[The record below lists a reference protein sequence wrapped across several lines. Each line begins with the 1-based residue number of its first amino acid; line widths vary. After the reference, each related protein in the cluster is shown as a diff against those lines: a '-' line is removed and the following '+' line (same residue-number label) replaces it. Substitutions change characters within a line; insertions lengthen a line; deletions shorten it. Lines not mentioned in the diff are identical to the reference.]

1 MILLWASQGSVTAFY
16 RDPKGTTIFD
26 NLPHLLVVSREEGNM
41 IPINHLYDMLPYSL
55 LRASKYGGLS
65 KRAAREGRGGG
76 VLVDPS
82 DVRRLQK
89 GYKGPY
95 YKPHCV
101 DVEQFP
107 QN

>member
-1 MILLWASQGSVTAFY
+1 MILLWASQRSVTAFY

-41 IPINHLYDMLPYSL
+41 IPINHLYDMSPYSL
-55 LRASKYGGLS
+55 LRTSKYGGLS
-65 KRAAREGRGGG
+65 KRRPGGRW